1 MLFHLMKQS
10 LIILST
16 GFLQVYSLTLLFQQK
31 LRIFTKPLVQLNTFL
46 LLLWLLNSK
55 HGMYDDRDIQRLF
68 SVKYLFGEANT
79 A

>member
-16 GFLQVYSLTLLFQQK
+16 SFFQVYSLTLLFQK

-46 LLLWLLNSK
+46 LLLWLLNSND
-55 HGMYDDRDIQRLF
+55 GMYDDRGIQRLF
-68 SVKYLFGEANT
+68 SVKYLFGEADT